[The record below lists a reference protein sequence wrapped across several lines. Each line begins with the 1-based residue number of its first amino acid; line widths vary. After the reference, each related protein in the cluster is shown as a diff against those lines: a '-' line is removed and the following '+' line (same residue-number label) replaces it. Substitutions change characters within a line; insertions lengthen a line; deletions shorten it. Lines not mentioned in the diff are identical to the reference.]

1 MLRFHVISG
10 SIPVTLEEVMNFNF
24 TLPTT
29 PSNGTGILFY
39 TLNTREGYQGYRIE
53 INGQGGNPISL
64 PSGSHFA
71 TLHTVVE
78 PLRQNNTLQ
87 FKSIGTA
94 GASRLEISQVIVFYE
109 D

>member
-1 MLRFHVISG
+1 
-10 SIPVTLEEVMNFNF
+10 MNFNF

-53 INGQGGNPISL
+53 INGQGGNSISL

-78 PLRQNNTLQ
+78 PLRQTIRCNLNQ
-87 FKSIGTA
+87 SGQPV
-94 GASRLEISQVIVFYE
+94 RLDLRYHRLSSSTKT
-109 D
+109 DDPAL